1 VEPVRSLFHRLAK
14 GALFGVVVGLVVSA
28 GLAALSILH
37 TEGLL
42 GNLVAAGT
50 AATCFLLAARSQS
63 MLEAVSRAI
72 FGVVAGG
79 ALHAVGARFVEADT
93 PRALF
98 GIEAGTPLFDVPF
111 FYAPIVGAL
120 AAALI
125 VALPPRNAP

>member
-1 VEPVRSLFHRLAK
+1 MEPVRSLFHRLAK

-50 AATCFLLAARSQS
+50 AATCFLLAARSQ